1 MREVDVE
8 LVTRLVAAQFP
19 QWAALPIVELIPQG
33 WDNRTFRLG
42 SRMTVRLP
50 SAEEYA
56 RQVEKEQ
63 SWLPRLAPQLPIPI
77 PSPVAQG
84 APAHGFPW
92 SWSIYRWIDGE
103 TSSGARIRDLPTFAA
118 DLAAFLLA
126 LRHADATDGPAAG
139 PQSFYR
145 GAPLHVY
152 DADVNEAIRHLGAAI
167 DQQAVTEVWTTA
179 LSTEWMA
186 APVWFHGDVS
196 AGNLLVRNGTLAAVI
211 DFGLCGIGD
220 PACDLVIAYT
230 LLEGPSRETF
240 RAGVGL
246 DDATWAR
253 ARGWAL
259 WKALIVAAGITGT
272 HSPARH
278 AEIAR
283 RVIDAVIAD
292 HQSR

>member
-1 MREVDVE
+1 MKEVDVE

-19 QWAALPIVELIPQG
+19 QWASLPIGELIPQG

-42 SRMTVRLP
+42 DRMTVRLP
-50 SAEEYA
+50 RADEYA

-63 SWLPRLAPQLPIPI
+63 AWLPRLAPLLPLPIPT
-77 PSPVAQG
+77 PVAQG
-84 APAHGFPW
+84 VPSDGFPW
-92 SWSIYRWIDGE
+92 PWSIYRWIDGE
-103 TSSGARIRDLPTFAA
+103 TSSRARIGDVQKFAA
-118 DLAAFLLA
+118 DLAAFLVA
-126 LRHADATDGPAAG
+126 LRRADAKDGPAAG
-139 PQSFYR
+139 VHSFYR

-152 DADVNEAIRHLGAAI
+152 DSEVNRAIRHIGASI
-167 DQQAVTEVWTTA
+167 DRQAVTEVWTTA

-196 AGNLLVRNGTLAAVI
+196 AGNLLVRNGTLTAVI

-230 LLEGPSRETF
+230 LFEGSSRQIF
-240 RAGVGL
+240 RSGMAL

-259 WKALIVAAGITGT
+259 WKALIVAAGTAGT
-272 HSPARH
+272 PSPERDAV
-278 AEIAR
+278 IAR
-283 RVIDAVIAD
+283 RVIDAVIVD
-292 HQSR
+292 HLSR